1 MVKEWGLQVR
11 WLGKGWCSKLRNC
24 ELIVNSG
31 FYGKKFS
38 AAKFFYCLALIRALM
53 SLNLII
59 FSSSDPIMS

>member
-1 MVKEWGLQVR
+1 MIKVGVVSYEIANV
-11 WLGKGWCSKLRNC
+11 
-24 ELIVNSG
+24 IVNSG